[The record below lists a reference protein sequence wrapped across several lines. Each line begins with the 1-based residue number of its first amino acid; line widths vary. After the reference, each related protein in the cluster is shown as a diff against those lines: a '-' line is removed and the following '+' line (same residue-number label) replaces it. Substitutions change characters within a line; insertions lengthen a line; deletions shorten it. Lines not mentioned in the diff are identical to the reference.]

1 MVFLKI
7 FLAPIKNS
15 SISHSM
21 NYNSWI
27 TFDKN
32 MMKIKMTKEFQI
44 FIKRHDS
51 EWNWR
56 THKVMSE
63 NWSNQIEIDIRN
75 FFIFLKNEFSIP
87 IPNFFFEIWKC
98 LLISKSF
105 RKLKKSKTLKLSLI
119 FFLEIFEDFP
129 EFLKSFGNF

>member
-1 MVFLKI
+1 
-7 FLAPIKNS
+7 
-15 SISHSM
+15 M

-32 MMKIKMTKEFQI
+32 MMKIKMTIEFQI

-51 EWNWR
+51 ELNWR

-87 IPNFFFEIWKC
+87 IP
-98 LLISKSF
+98 
-105 RKLKKSKTLKLSLI
+105 I
-119 FFLEIFEDFP
+119 FFLKFENVF
-129 EFLKSFGNF
+129 